1 MIASISEA
9 TAKDFKTIQE
19 IAYKSWPSTYG
30 SILSK
35 EQIDYMLDLFYSEET
50 LLENFN
56 QKGHRFLLVNDGE
69 ISLGFA
75 SYEHNYLNHNCTRLH
90 KIYLLPEAQGKGAGK
105 LLIDAV
111 ENVAKKN
118 KSTTVSLNVNKFNNA
133 ISFYR
138 KIGFEVVSEEEILLE
153 HGYKME
159 DYKMEKKL

>member
-1 MIASISEA
+1 MLILADAAIQ
-9 TAKDFKTIQE
+9 DFKTIRE

-35 EQIDYMLDLFYSEET
+35 EQIEYMLDLFYSEKT
-50 LLENFN
+50 LLKNLNE
-56 QKGHRFLLVNDGE
+56 KGHRFLLVNEGE
-69 ISLGFA
+69 VCLGFA
-75 SYEHNYLNHNCTRLH
+75 SYEHNYLNQNCTRLH

-105 LLIDAV
+105 LLINAV
-111 ENVAKKN
+111 ENLAKEN
-118 KSTTVSLNVNKFNNA
+118 QSVIVSLNVNKFNKA
-133 ISFYR
+133 ISFYE

>member
-1 MIASISEA
+1 MLLLAEA
-9 TAKDFKTIQE
+9 AIEDFKTIRE

-50 LLENFN
+50 LLENLN
-56 QKGHRFLLVNDGE
+56 EKGHRFLLVNEGE
-69 ISLGFA
+69 VCLGFA
-75 SYEHNYLNHNCTRLH
+75 SYEHNYLNQKCTRLH

-105 LLIDAV
+105 LLIAAV
-111 ENVAKKN
+111 ENLAKEN
-118 KSTTVSLNVNKFNNA
+118 QSTTISLNVNKFNKA
-133 ISFYR
+133 ISFYK

>member
-1 MIASISEA
+1 MLLLAEA
-9 TAKDFKTIQE
+9 AIQDFKTIRE

-35 EQIDYMLDLFYSEET
+35 EQIDYMLDLFYSEQA
-50 LLENFN
+50 LLENLN
-56 QKGHRFLLVNDGE
+56 QKGHRFLLVNEGE
-69 ISLGFA
+69 VCLGFA
-75 SYEHNYLNHNCTRLH
+75 SYEHNYLNQKCTRLH

-105 LLIDAV
+105 LLIEAV
-111 ENVAKKN
+111 ENLAKEN
-118 KSTTVSLNVNKFNNA
+118 QSVVVSLNVNKFNTA
-133 ISFYR
+133 ISFYK

>member
-1 MIASISEA
+1 MLLLAEA
-9 TAKDFKTIQE
+9 AIEDFKTIRE

-50 LLENFN
+50 LLENLN
-56 QKGHRFLLVNDGE
+56 QKGHRFLLVNEGE
-69 ISLGFA
+69 VCLGFA
-75 SYEHNYLNHNCTRLH
+75 SYEHNYLNQNCTRLH

-111 ENVAKKN
+111 ENLAKEN
-118 KSTTVSLNVNKFNNA
+118 QSTTISLNVNKFNKA
-133 ISFYR
+133 ISFY
-138 KIGFEVVSEEEILLE
+138 KKTGFEVVSEEEILLE

>member
-1 MIASISEA
+1 MLLLAEA
-9 TAKDFKTIQE
+9 AIEDFKTIRE

-50 LLENFN
+50 LLENLN
-56 QKGHRFLLVNDGE
+56 QKGHRFLLVNEGE
-69 ISLGFA
+69 VCLGFA
-75 SYEHNYLNHNCTRLH
+75 SYEHNYLNQNCTRLH

-111 ENVAKKN
+111 ENLAKEN
-118 KSTTVSLNVNKFNNA
+118 QSTTISLNVNKFNKA
-133 ISFYR
+133 ISFY
-138 KIGFEVVSEEEILLE
+138 KKTGFEVLSEEEILLE